1 MNAIDMLKK
10 DHRKVD
16 ALFEAFEATP
26 PGDLEA
32 RRSVVKQII
41 HALRTH
47 TAIEEDVFYPEV
59 ESRVAGAVKADV
71 REAAEEHLQI
81 TRLLNDLAIMD
92 PAHVQYA
99 AKVHVLKEEVQ
110 HHVKEEEEGMFPH
123 VRAKLGATAL
133 KEVAEALVEDREFVD
148 RQVSATEAHEGRQAG
163 L

>member
-16 ALFEAFEATP
+16 RLFEDFEALAPEDT
-26 PGDLEA
+26 EN
-32 RRSVVKQII
+32 RRRVVKQIV

-59 ESRVAGAVKADV
+59 EARVDGVVKDDV

-81 TRLLNDLAIMD
+81 TRLLDDLAIMD
-92 PAHVQYA
+92 PAHVQYG

-110 HHVKEEEEGMFPH
+110 HHVREEEEDMFPH
-123 VRAKLGATAL
+123 VRQKLGPTAL
-133 KEVAEALVEDREFVD
+133 KEVGAALVEDREFVD